1 MPQKTNSMLSS
12 DSSAPTHVMPAGEC
26 PPAAEDLNAIV
37 IKAQS
42 LHALLQFMG
51 LERQSFQSLSDSL
64 QDAYVHQA
72 KDLAREIAA
81 LAEGVSQ

>member
-1 MPQKTNSMLSS
+1 MPQKTSSMVPSNI
-12 DSSAPTHVMPAGEC
+12 SAPTHATPTGEC
-26 PPAAEDLNAIV
+26 PPTAEGLNAIV

-51 LERQSFQSLSDSL
+51 LERQSFQTLSDLL

-81 LAEGVSQ
+81 LAEEVSQ

>member
-12 DSSAPTHVMPAGEC
+12 NSSAPTHVIPAGES
-26 PPAAEDLNAIV
+26 PPAAEDLNAIA

>member
-1 MPQKTNSMLSS
+1 MPQKTSSMLSS
-12 DSSAPTHVMPAGEC
+12 NSSAPAHATPTGEC
-26 PPAAEDLNAIV
+26 PPVAEGLNTIA

-51 LERQSFQSLSDSL
+51 LERQSFQTLSDSL

>member
-1 MPQKTNSMLSS
+1 MPQKTNSMLLSN
-12 DSSAPTHVMPAGEC
+12 SSAPTHVIPTGEC
-26 PPAAEDLNAIV
+26 PPVAEGLNTIA

-51 LERQSFQSLSDSL
+51 LERQSFQTLSDSL

-72 KDLAREIAA
+72 KDLAREIAT
-81 LAEGVSQ
+81 LAEGVSR

>member
-1 MPQKTNSMLSS
+1 MPQKTSSMISH
-12 DSSAPTHVMPAGEC
+12 DISAAAHVIPTGEC
-26 PPAAEDLNAIV
+26 SPAADGLNAIV

-51 LERQSFQSLSDSL
+51 LERQSFQTLSDSL

-81 LAEGVSQ
+81 LAEEVSQ